1 MQWQPGHYG
10 LIPAGENTARE
21 FVVMRTTDS
30 GDALI
35 RTLGDGEEIEFDM
48 KQLHKIST
56 ELMVRYMDDKVELT
70 SNRND

>member
-10 LIPAGENTARE
+10 LIPAGKNMASE
-21 FVVMRTTDS
+21 FVVMSTTDS
-30 GDALI
+30 GNALI
-35 RTLGDGEEIEFDM
+35 MALDDGEESEFDM

-70 SNRND
+70 SNRNG

>member
-48 KQLHKIST
+48 KQLHKIQGSSRQMGT
-56 ELMVRYMDDKVELT
+56 GHQQVV
-70 SNRND
+70 